1 MVQQLLFRSKEM
13 RGDDPSDR
21 ALHYNHQS
29 QHLKSETVVTVRRRL
44 APTVGRQ
51 FGLPTYLGSRIP
63 LISLIQ
69 TLAVAEYLNFRHAAN
84 RLGVSQSS
92 VSTRIK
98 ALEEDLGILL
108 FERRHRGVRLTEA
121 GRSFVAEVAAGIEH
135 LDHAVKTA
143 GAIST
148 GTIGRLCIGLHTS
161 IAAGLLADLRRKYR
175 EKYPDIE
182 LVIAEGRSDD
192 TIRQVR
198 EGALDIAFVLGPVNT
213 PDCNSRQIWTEAFV
227 IAAPTSHQ
235 LAMADRVLWQDLA
248 SDAFL
253 VSQSGAGPQIQDHIV
268 RRIAEQGK
276 TPNIRRF
283 DVGRDTLMH
292 MIADGEGITLTTEAA
307 TYVPFSGV
315 AFRLLADETERA
327 RFSAVWSPHNRS
339 PALMNFLDL
348 ADEMGKS
355 AKHT

>member
-1 MVQQLLFRSKEM
+1 MPPKTLL
-13 RGDDPSDR
+13 G
-21 ALHYNHQS
+21 
-29 QHLKSETVVTVRRRL
+29 
-44 APTVGRQ
+44 G
-51 FGLPTYLGSRIP
+51 RIP
-63 LISLIQ
+63 LTSLVQ
-69 TLAVAEYLNFRHAAN
+69 VLAVAEHLNFRHAAN

-108 FERRHRGVRLTEA
+108 FERRHRGVRLTDA
-121 GRSFVAEVAAGIEH
+121 GRSFIAKVAAGIEH

-148 GTIGRLCIGLHTS
+148 GAIGRLRIGLHSS
-161 IAAGLLADLRRKYR
+161 IAAGFLADLRRKYR
-175 EKYPDIE
+175 DIYPDIE
-182 LVIAEGRSDD
+182 LVIAEGRSAD

-198 EGALDIAFVLGPVNT
+198 EGALDIAFVLGPVDA

-227 IAAPTSHQ
+227 IAAPTGQQ
-235 LAMADRVLWQDLA
+235 LTMADRVLWQDLA
-248 SDAFL
+248 PEAFM
-253 VSQSGAGPQIQDHIV
+253 VRQGGAGPQIQDHIV

-292 MIADGEGITLTTEAA
+292 MVADGEGITLTTEAA

-315 AFRLLADETERA
+315 AFRPIADEAEQA

-339 PALMNFLDL
+339 PALKNLLDL

-355 AKHT
+355 AKLT